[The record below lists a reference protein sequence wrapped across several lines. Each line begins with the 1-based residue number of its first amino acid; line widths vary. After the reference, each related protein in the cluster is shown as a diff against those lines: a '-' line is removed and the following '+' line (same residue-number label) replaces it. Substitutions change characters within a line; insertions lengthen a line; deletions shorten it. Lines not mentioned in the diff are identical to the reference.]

1 MANSGLSKHKN
12 ARRIGLSRTL
22 MDGDEHGKYGLRLRQ
37 PLIAWAR
44 RAAMERNR
52 SRYRTMAAKQRRRAG
67 LHFMLRSRDILR
79 PPDHLVSH
87 YEQID
92 ALVLLPILEINET
105 GTE

>member
-1 MANSGLSKHKN
+1 VAEGGGLLNRYRVVKPYRGFES
-12 ARRIGLSRTL
+12 
-22 MDGDEHGKYGLRLRQ
+22 LRLRQ

-44 RAAMERNR
+44 RAAMKRNR
-52 SRYRTMAAKQRRRAG
+52 SRCRTMAAKQRRRAG
-67 LHFMLRSRDILR
+67 LHFMLRSRDVLR
-79 PPDHLVSH
+79 PPDRLVSH